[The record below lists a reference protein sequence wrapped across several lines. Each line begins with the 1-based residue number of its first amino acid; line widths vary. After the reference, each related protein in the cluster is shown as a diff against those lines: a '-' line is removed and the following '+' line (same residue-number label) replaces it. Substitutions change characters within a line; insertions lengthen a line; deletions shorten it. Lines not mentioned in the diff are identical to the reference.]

1 MNGRRDSRKVTKVA
15 GALDVVA
22 WDNDWLNGVYGELRR
37 VGLRL
42 RLKKNRQWLVGG
54 LWHKPWLRLL
64 QKLERWPNKPMHRS
78 ARSTFLNILRLP
90 FARPVMGSVRHP

>member
-22 WDNDWLNGVYGELRR
+22 WDNDWLNGVYGELRGE
-37 VGLRL
+37 GLRL
-42 RLKKNRQWLVGG
+42 RLKKNRQELVGG

-78 ARSTFLNILRLP
+78 ARRTVLIILRLP